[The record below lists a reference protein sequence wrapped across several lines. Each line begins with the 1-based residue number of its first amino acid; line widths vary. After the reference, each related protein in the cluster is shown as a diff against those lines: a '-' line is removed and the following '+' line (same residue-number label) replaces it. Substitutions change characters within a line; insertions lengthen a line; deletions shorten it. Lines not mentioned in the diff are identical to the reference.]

1 MSDPTR
7 RFSTRV
13 GDYVRYRPSYP
24 PAVIELLRRECGLT
38 PGWTVADIGSG
49 PGNLTRLFLEHG
61 NRVYGVEPNR
71 EMREAGEG
79 LLGRY
84 PGFTSVDGTAEAT
97 NLPDGSVELVAAGQ
111 AFHWF
116 ERDRAKQEFRRILR
130 QPRWVALIWNER
142 RVAGTA
148 FLEAYERLLETYGT
162 DYAEVRHRDA
172 ADATALDAFFGQ
184 GRYGRAPFENIQ
196 MFDLEGLRGR
206 LLSSSYAPLEGQPG
220 HEEMLDELR
229 RIFEAHQEGGAV
241 AFEYDTNVYYGR
253 A

>member
-71 EMREAGEG
+71 EMRDAGEG

-116 ERDRAKQEFRRILR
+116 ERDRARQEFRRILEP
-130 QPRWVALIWNER
+130 PRWVALIWNER
-142 RVAGTA
+142 RVAVTP

-172 ADATALDAFFGQ
+172 ADATALDAFFGP
-184 GRYGRAPFENIQ
+184 GGYGRASFENIQ

-206 LLSSSYAPLEGQPG
+206 LLSSSYAPLSGQPG
-220 HEEMLDELR
+220 HGEMLDELR
-229 RIFEAHQEGGAV
+229 RIFEAHREGGAV

>member
-7 RFSTRV
+7 RFSARV

-24 PAVIELLRRECGLT
+24 PAVIDLLCRGCGLT

-49 PGNLTRLFLEHG
+49 PGNLTRLFLENG

-130 QPRWVALIWNER
+130 QSRWIALIWNER

-172 ADATALDAFFGQ
+172 ADVTALDAFFGP
-184 GRYGRAPFENIQ
+184 GGYERASFENIQ

-206 LLSSSYAPLEGQPG
+206 LLSSSYAPLSGQPG
-220 HEEMLDELR
+220 HGEMLDELR
-229 RIFEAHQEGGAV
+229 RIFDAHRESGTV
-241 AFEYDTNVYYGR
+241 VFEYDTNVYYGR